1 MRLNFLF
8 TCVVVSTLVGC
19 AAPASKQ
26 AMTVNPSDISS
37 TKSENLKS
45 AVSVRSVSGG
55 KSTNPLW
62 TSQVDNDGFKAALEE
77 SLAIAGYKASD
88 LSKAKYF
95 VDVELKRL
103 DQPLVGIDFDVTSE
117 VVYSVGS
124 DSSKHMFPITATGTA
139 KFSDNWVGYERLKA
153 ASEKA
158 IKENITNFINQI
170 SKKFQ

>member
-1 MRLNFLF
+1 
-8 TCVVVSTLVGC
+8 
-19 AAPASKQ
+19 
-26 AMTVNPSDISS
+26 MTVNPSDISS
-37 TKSENLKS
+37 TKSENIKS
-45 AVSVRSVSGG
+45 AVSVRSVLGG

-88 LSKAKYF
+88 SSKAKYF

-124 DSSKHMFPITATGTA
+124 ESSKSMFPITATGTA

-153 ASEKA
+153 ASEKS
-158 IKENITNFINQI
+158 IKKNITNFINQI